1 MSQHQQTFDGA
12 LFFPV
17 KTGFALFT
25 ACAVRNGAKPI
36 LTYDDQDRIEQ
47 MKRDGKTF
55 FIR

>member
-1 MSQHQQTFDGA
+1 MTFDEA

-17 KTGFALFT
+17 KTGFAMFT

-36 LTYDDQDRIEQ
+36 LTYDDQDRIKQ
-47 MKRDGKTF
+47 MKRDGKTW